1 MSEKFDQLKIMQ
13 EMFPNATFVDAN
25 GERVADASKTLDHI
39 AGVSKKV
46 SLTEQWKKGELEEG
60 WYYIEID
67 APFEQRIKDVSHY
80 SLGSFDIDIDSNYI
94 SEVLAEVPDYIEWKN
109 YVNGFCDEHE
119 YNLKLSEENQKLK
132 EEIKTLKEAIYDLD
146 GLECPKCGNY
156 HRRGW
161 TCSQCGYGK

>member
-1 MSEKFDQLKIMQ
+1 MTKNVANNIAQANSQDYVKKSHNVQENEPKSEK
-13 EMFPNATFVDAN
+13 N
-25 GERVADASKTLDHI
+25 
-39 AGVSKKV
+39 
-46 SLTEQWKKGELEEG
+46 LTELWKKGELEQG
-60 WYYIEID
+60 WYYVKNEFGNIFISEYSKDYDFIGERVISGFFTEVSEIIEI
-67 APFEQRIKDVSHY
+67 IC
-80 SLGSFDIDIDSNYI
+80 
-94 SEVLAEVPDYIEWKN
+94 EVPDYIEWRN

-132 EEIKTLKEAIYDLD
+132 EEIKMLKEVIYDLD